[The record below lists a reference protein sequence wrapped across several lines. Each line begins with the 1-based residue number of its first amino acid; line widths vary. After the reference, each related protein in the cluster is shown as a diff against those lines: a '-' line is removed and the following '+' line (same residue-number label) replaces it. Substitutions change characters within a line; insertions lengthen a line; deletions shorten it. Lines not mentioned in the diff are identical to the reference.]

1 MSSRRYSDEVKREL
15 DELILRASERIEIDT
30 LKTIARVISRWK
42 RDRITPQNALDEIR
56 RLASSRDM
64 PWTREA
70 DPGVP
75 VAHALSRGILHRSDL
90 SDQAWLSI
98 EYLVALAEI

>member
-15 DELILRASERIEIDT
+15 GELILIAAERMEIDT
-30 LKTIARVISRWK
+30 LKSMARVISRWK
-42 RDRITPQNALDEIR
+42 RDRITPSDALDEIR
-56 RLASSRDM
+56 RLAASRDM
-64 PWTREA
+64 PWTKEA

-75 VAHALSRGILHRSDL
+75 VAHALSRGILDRSDL

-98 EYLVALAEI
+98 EYLAALAEI